1 MVPLPPVSTTPIE
14 LVLYV
19 RPDCD
24 VCEQARGL
32 LKTRQVPWREVDV
45 SSATVPVLRDM
56 YVLGGYWQVPTLMG
70 AGLVQVGF
78 DEPAFHG
85 IIDEVLK
92 PSSGS

>member
-1 MVPLPPVSTTPIE
+1 MPLPPVLPASNR

-24 VCEQARGL
+24 VCEQARAL
-32 LKTRQVPWREVDV
+32 LRTRQVPWQEVDV
-45 SSATVPVLRDM
+45 SAATMPVLREM

-92 PSSGS
+92 PGSAS